1 VCLPWASHFVKVPP
15 PSRSPPQAVTAYN
28 RASTPLVPTLVT
40 LLTPWEFSP
49 AVPVACAAAGALYWR
64 GCRRRSQAGLATR
77 VGRTLSFY
85 VGLVLIYGVMQT
97 YVDYLSQHM
106 FWVHRAQ
113 HLVLHH
119 LGPFLIMLAVP
130 HEVLGCGLPV
140 RLREQVLLP
149 LWRSPPVRL
158 PYRIVQNPLVSP
170 LLFVGLI
177 YFWLMPS
184 VHFEAMLSAS
194 RYQLMNWSMV
204 VDGLLFW
211 WLVLDP
217 RSPREHGALGYPARI
232 VLLWAIM
239 LPQIGI
245 GAHIALS
252 KPVLYDVYSV
262 CGRAWPVSPL
272 VDQETGG
279 IITWIPAAMMSVLAI
294 LLVLRM
300 WMRHSARSEG
310 ASAASA
316 RTHGEPPVSR
326 TAG

>member
-1 VCLPWASHFVKVPP
+1 LLPS
-15 PSRSPPQAVTAYN
+15 
-28 RASTPLVPTLVT
+28 LVT
-40 LLTPWEFSP
+40 LLAPWEFSL
-49 AVPVACAAAGALYWR
+49 AVPIACGTAGILFWHGR
-64 GCRRRSQAGLATR
+64 RCRRHAGLRTGF
-77 VGRTLSFY
+77 GRTLSFY
-85 VGLVLIYGVMQT
+85 LGLVLIYGVMQT
-97 YVDYLSQHM
+97 HVDYLSQHM

-119 LGPFLIMLAVP
+119 LAPFLTMLAVP
-130 HEVLGCGLPV
+130 HEVLGWGLPR

-149 LWRSPPVRL
+149 LWRSLPVRL
-158 PYRIVQNPLVSP
+158 AYRVVQNPLVSP

-177 YFWLMPS
+177 FFWLIPA

-204 VDGLLFW
+204 IDGLLFW

-217 RSPREHGALGYPARI
+217 RSPQEPGVLRYPTRI

-245 GAHIALS
+245 GSHIALS
-252 KPVLYDVYSV
+252 KSVLYDVYSV
-262 CGRAWPVSPL
+262 CGRAWPISPL

-279 IITWIPAAMMSVLAI
+279 IVTWIPAAMMSVLAI

-300 WMRHSARSEG
+300 WMHNSARAEG
-310 ASAASA
+310 ATTGTSQ
-316 RTHGEPPVSR
+316 RMDGEPRVSR
-326 TAG
+326 GVP

>member
-1 VCLPWASHFVKVPP
+1 MITGVFGSFISERLAPWVFAPTVPI
-15 PSRSPPQAVTAYN
+15 
-28 RASTPLVPTLVT
+28 
-40 LLTPWEFSP
+40 
-49 AVPVACAAAGALYWR
+49 ACAVGGILYWR
-64 GCRRRSQAGLATR
+64 GWRRRQQAGLATG

-85 VGLVLIYGVMQT
+85 LGLVLIYGVMQT

-119 LGPFLIMLAVP
+119 LAPFLIMLAVP
-130 HEVLGCGLPV
+130 HEVLGWGLPAG
-140 RLREQVLLP
+140 LRERVLLP

-158 PYRIVQNPLVSP
+158 AYRVVQNP
-170 LLFVGLI
+170 
-177 YFWLMPS
+177 
-184 VHFEAMLSAS
+184 
-194 RYQLMNWSMV
+194 V
-204 VDGLLFW
+204 VW

-217 RSPREHGALGYPARI
+217 RSPREPGVLGYPARI
-232 VLLWAIM
+232 ALLWAIM
-239 LPQIGI
+239 LPQIAI

-252 KPVLYDVYSV
+252 KSVLYDVYGV

-300 WMRHSARSEG
+300 WMRHSARVER
-310 ASAASA
+310 APAPPRA
-316 RTHGEPPVSR
+316 RLSR
-326 TAG
+326 SLP

>member
-1 VCLPWASHFVKVPP
+1 VP
-15 PSRSPPQAVTAYN
+15 S
-28 RASTPLVPTLVT
+28 LVT

-49 AVPVACAAAGALYWR
+49 TILVACAAAAPLFGR
-64 GCRRRSQAGLATR
+64 GRRRRRQAGLATGA
-77 VGRTLSFY
+77 GRTLSFY
-85 VGLVLIYGVMQT
+85 VGLVLTYGVMQT

-130 HEVLGCGLPV
+130 HEVLGWGLPG
-140 RLREQVLLP
+140 RLRDGVLLP
-149 LWRSPPVRL
+149 LWRSRPLRL
-158 PYRIVQNPLVSP
+158 LYRLVQNPLVSP

-177 YFWLMPS
+177 LFWLTPS
-184 VHFEAMLSAS
+184 IHFDAMLSAS
-194 RYQLMNWSMV
+194 RYKLMNWSML

-217 RSPREHGALGYPARI
+217 RPPREHGTLGYPARI
-232 VLLWAIM
+232 LMLWAIM
-239 LPQIGI
+239 LPQIAI

-252 KPVLYDVYSV
+252 KSVLYDVYGV

-272 VDQETGG
+272 VDQATGG
-279 IITWIPAAMMSVLAI
+279 IVTWIPAAMMSVLAI

-300 WMRHSARSEG
+300 WMRY
-310 ASAASA
+310 SA
-316 RTHGEPPVSR
+316 RTEVVSGT
-326 TAG
+326 TARMGRETPLSGSAP

>member
-1 VCLPWASHFVKVPP
+1 LLPVP
-15 PSRSPPQAVTAYN
+15 S
-28 RASTPLVPTLVT
+28 LVT
-40 LLTPWEFSP
+40 LFTPWEFSP
-49 AVPVACAAAGALYWR
+49 AVIVATTGAALLYWR
-64 GCRRRSQAGLATR
+64 GIRLRRLAGLTTG

-106 FWVHRAQ
+106 FWVHRVQ

-130 HEVLGCGLPV
+130 HEVLGWGLPP
-140 RLREQVLLP
+140 RLREGVLLP
-149 LWRSPPVRL
+149 LWRSRPVRFV
-158 PYRIVQNPLVSP
+158 YRLVQNPLVSP

-177 YFWLMPS
+177 YLWLTPS
-184 VHFEAMLSAS
+184 IHFDAMLSAS
-194 RYQLMNWSMV
+194 RYQLMNWSML

-217 RSPREHGALGYPARI
+217 RPPHQHGSLGYPARI
-232 VLLWAIM
+232 VMLWAIM
-239 LPQIGI
+239 LPQIAI

-252 KPVLYDVYSV
+252 KTVLYDVYSV

-279 IITWIPAAMMSVLAI
+279 IVTWIPAAMMSVLAI

-300 WMRHSARSEG
+300 WMHYSARME
-310 ASAASA
+310 AASGA
-316 RTHGEPPVSR
+316 AAQMDGETPLSRSVS
-326 TAG
+326 

>member
-1 VCLPWASHFVKVPP
+1 VP
-15 PSRSPPQAVTAYN
+15 S
-28 RASTPLVPTLVT
+28 LVT

-49 AVPVACAAAGALYWR
+49 TVLIACIAAAVLFWR
-64 GCRRRSQAGLATR
+64 GLRRRREAGLRTG

-106 FWVHRAQ
+106 FWVHRVQ

-130 HEVLGCGLPV
+130 HEVLGQGLPA
-140 RLREQVLLP
+140 RLRDRVLLP
-149 LWRSPPVRL
+149 LWRSWPVRV
-158 PYRIVQNPLVSP
+158 PYRLVQNPVISP

-177 YFWLMPS
+177 YLWLTPS
-184 VHFEAMLSAS
+184 IHFAAMLSTP
-194 RYQLMNWSMV
+194 RYQLMNWSML

-217 RSPREHGALGYPARI
+217 RPPHQHGSLGYPARI
-232 VLLWAIM
+232 VMLWAIM
-239 LPQIGI
+239 LPQIAI

-252 KPVLYDVYSV
+252 KTVLYDVYSV

-272 VDQETGG
+272 VDQTTGG
-279 IITWIPAAMMSVLAI
+279 IVTWIPAAMMSVLAI

-300 WMRHSARSEG
+300 WMHQSAREEAGPGAAARMEG
-310 ASAASA
+310 EK
-316 RTHGEPPVSR
+316 HLSR
-326 TAG
+326 GIS

>member
-1 VCLPWASHFVKVPP
+1 VP
-15 PSRSPPQAVTAYN
+15 S
-28 RASTPLVPTLVT
+28 LLT
-40 LLTPWEFSP
+40 LLAPWELAPS
-49 AVPVACAAAGALYWR
+49 VPIACAVGGILYWR
-64 GCRRRSQAGLATR
+64 GWRRRRQAGLVTG

-85 VGLVLIYGVMQT
+85 LGLVLIYGVMQT

-119 LGPFLIMLAVP
+119 LAPFLIMLAVP
-130 HEVLGCGLPV
+130 HEVLGWGLPV
-140 RLREQVLLP
+140 RLRERVLLP
-149 LWRSPPVRL
+149 LWRSPPVRIA
-158 PYRIVQNPLVSP
+158 YRVVQNPVVSP

-177 YFWLMPS
+177 YFWLMPT
-184 VHFEAMLSAS
+184 VHFAAMLSAS

-204 VDGLLFW
+204 LDGLLFW

-217 RSPREHGALGYPARI
+217 RSPREPGVLGYPARI

-239 LPQIGI
+239 LPQIAI

-252 KPVLYDVYSV
+252 KSVLYDVYSV
-262 CGRAWPVSPL
+262 CGRAWPLSPL

-279 IITWIPAAMMSVLAI
+279 IITWIPAAMMSVVAI

-300 WMRHSARSEG
+300 WMRHSARVEKVP
-310 ASAASA
+310 APPRA
-316 RTHGEPPVSR
+316 RLSR
-326 TAG
+326 SVP